1 MGDKDSQDELNDRE
15 QLSPTRHTKSPSKLM
30 DAASSGEDQENII
43 NGQVQLKAGLQS
55 GKNRSR
61 KRNKKRV

>member
-15 QLSPTRHTKSPSKLM
+15 QKSPTRHTKSPSKLI

-43 NGQVQLKAGLQS
+43 NGQV
-55 GKNRSR
+55 
-61 KRNKKRV
+61 